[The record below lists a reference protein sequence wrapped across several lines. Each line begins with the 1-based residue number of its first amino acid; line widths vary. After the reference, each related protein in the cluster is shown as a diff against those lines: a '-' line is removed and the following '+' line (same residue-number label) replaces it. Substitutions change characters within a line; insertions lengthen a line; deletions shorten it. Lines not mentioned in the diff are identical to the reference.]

1 MSLVR
6 NETHAADAEVLGR
19 WRSLDP
25 VFLLVALKLSAF
37 GILAVY
43 VACEEAGPSYA
54 TDQAIGFVVGLAG
67 AIPLALIDY
76 RIWRGTCD

>member
-1 MSLVR
+1 MSLIR

-25 VFLLVALKLSAF
+25 VFLLVALALSAF
-37 GILAVY
+37 GILALY
-43 VACEEAGPSYA
+43 VASEEAGPSYA

-76 RIWRGTCD
+76 RIWRGTCV

>member
-1 MSLVR
+1 MSLIR

-25 VFLLVALKLSAF
+25 VLLLVALALSAF

-76 RIWRGTCD
+76 RIWRGTCV